1 MELKQLDR
9 VLTSKHTRFFSDGS
23 SSIFSVFFENPIQ
36 IEADIFYIASVV
48 LDGSELSYFGQDGLS
63 EVTIECGVNFQFQCS
78 SESTNGT
85 GVQGGQIPE
94 ILFYSSAEAE
104 V

>member
-1 MELKQLDR
+1 MKIELKRLDR
-9 VLTSKHTRFFSDGS
+9 VLGSNHTRFFSDGS
-23 SSIFSVFFENPIQ
+23 SSIFSVFFDYPIQ
-36 IEADIFYIASVV
+36 IEADILYIASVV
-48 LDGSELSYFGQDGLS
+48 LDGNELSYFGQDGLS
-63 EVTIECGVNFQFQCS
+63 EITTEGEVNFQFQCS

-94 ILFYSSAEAE
+94 ILFYPSR